1 MIPSLFASQIL
12 GSSSTLVILSSFH
25 LYGTRASKTLNSNW
39 YFEQHFSYQHS
50 GWYCSKQI

>member
-25 LYGTRASKTLNSNW
+25 FYGTRASKTLNSNW
-39 YFEQHFSYQHS
+39 IFWATFFRST
-50 GWYCSKQI
+50 